1 MKNKKLF
8 LLDAYALIYRAY
20 FAFIN
25 NPRIS
30 SNGLNTSAVFGFT
43 NSLLEIIKKE
53 NPTHLAVVFDTK
65 EATERHIIYPE
76 YKAQREAMPEG
87 IREALP
93 YIDRLLEAFN
103 VPKIFKNGFEADDV
117 IGTIAKKAEKE
128 GFQVFMMTPDK
139 DFAQLVSENIFIY
152 KPASKWQRASILGKR
167 EVLDKFK
174 IEKIEQVIDF
184 LAMTGDAADNIPGIK
199 GVGEKTA
206 QKFIND
212 FGSVEGLY
220 ENLDKVKGKIKVKIE
235 ESKEIGLLSK
245 KLVTIITDVPLSF
258 KTEDM
263 KIKEMDVDKVTKLFK
278 ELEFRTILNKI
289 IKKNEAMKINNLN
302 KEELLKETDFQ
313 MSLFSE
319 KKEINILKEDNYT
332 IVKEKNNILKCIN
345 EIFEAKQYSIYLPHY
360 KNIKQNDKLYGFAIT
375 VNKKNYFI
383 LNILDNLKM
392 LKEVFESNEIVKF
405 GYDIK
410 RILKYFSKI
419 NINICG
425 DLFDTQIAHYLLYP
439 EKRHDLEVLAENYL
453 NINFQNENDVFH
465 KEKLTDQSINIVA
478 SYAIQRAKI
487 ILDLSSILEK
497 ELNKTNL
504 GRLFYD
510 IEMPLVKVLSEMESE
525 GIKLDVKNLNKYRL
539 ELENEIDEIEKR
551 IYNLATV
558 KFNISSPKQLGD
570 ILFNQL
576 QLSKKPKKTKSG
588 QFSTSEEILLKLKS
602 KHPIIDEI
610 LDYRSITKLLSTY
623 VVALP
628 QLVSSETKKIH
639 TTFNQTVV
647 ATGRLSSTKPNIQNI
662 PIRTTKGMKVRAS
675 FVARNSDYTILSADY
690 SQIELRIMASLSKDL
705 AMINA
710 FKNGI
715 DIHSAT
721 ASKVWRVDLACVDK
735 TMRSKAKA
743 VNFGIIYGIS
753 AFGLSQNIGISRKE
767 AKQIIDQYF
776 EEFSKVKSYIDESIE
791 KARKDQYVETLMGRR
806 RYLPNINSKNAVI
819 RSVSERNAINAPIQG
834 LAADIIKKAMISIQ
848 AELQLNRMK
857 SKMLLQVHDELIFDM
872 YSEETEILRE
882 IVKRCMENATKL
894 EVPLVVDMGEGEN
907 WLQAH

>member
-167 EVLDKFK
+167 EVLNKFK

-220 ENLDKVKGKIKVKIE
+220 ENLEKVKGKIKVKIE

-263 KIKEMDVDKVTKLFK
+263 MIKEMDVDKVTKLFK

-319 KKEINILKEDNYT
+319 KKEIKTLKEDEYT

-345 EIFEAKQYSIYLPHY
+345 EIFEAKQYSIYLPNY

-383 LNILDNLKM
+383 LNILDNFKM
-392 LKEVFESNEIVKF
+392 FKEVFESNEIVKF

-410 RILKYFSKI
+410 RTLKYFAKI
-419 NINICG
+419 NINIYG

-453 NINFQNENDVFH
+453 NTNIQNENDVFH

-487 ILDLSSILEK
+487 ILELSSILET

-504 GRLFYD
+504 GRLFYN
-510 IEMPLVKVLSEMESE
+510 IEMPLIKVLSEMESE
-525 GIKLDVKNLNKYRL
+525 GIKVDVKNLNKYRL
-539 ELENEIDEIEKR
+539 ELENEIDEIEKK

-558 KFNISSPKQLGD
+558 KFNISSPKQLGE

-602 KHPIIDEI
+602 KHPIINEI

-628 QLVSSETKKIH
+628 QLVSSETKRIH

-690 SQIELRIMASLSKDL
+690 SQIELRIMASLSKDP
-705 AMINA
+705 AMMNA

-753 AFGLSQNIGISRKE
+753 PFGLSQNIGISRKE

-806 RYLPNINSKNAVI
+806 RYLANINSKNAVI

-848 AELQLNRMK
+848 AELQSNRMK

-872 YSEETEILRE
+872 YSEETEMLKE
-882 IVKRCMENATKL
+882 IVKRCMENATQL

>member
-167 EVLDKFK
+167 EVLNKFK

-220 ENLDKVKGKIKVKIE
+220 ENLEKVKGKIKVKIE

-263 KIKEMDVDKVTKLFK
+263 MIKEMDVDKVTKLFK

-319 KKEINILKEDNYT
+319 KKEIKTLKEDDYT

-345 EIFEAKQYSIYLPHY
+345 EIFEAKQYSIYLPNY

-392 LKEVFESNEIVKF
+392 FKEVFESNEIVKF

-410 RILKYFSKI
+410 RTLKYFAKI
-419 NINICG
+419 NINIYG

-453 NINFQNENDVFH
+453 NTNIQNENDVFH
-465 KEKLTDQSINIVA
+465 KEKLTDQSINIFA

-487 ILDLSSILEK
+487 ILELSSILET

-504 GRLFYD
+504 GRLFYN
-510 IEMPLVKVLSEMESE
+510 IEMPLIKVLSEMESE
-525 GIKLDVKNLNKYRL
+525 GIKVDVKNLNKYRL
-539 ELENEIDEIEKR
+539 ELENEIDEIEKK

-558 KFNISSPKQLGD
+558 KFNISSPKQLGE

-602 KHPIIDEI
+602 KHPIINEI

-628 QLVSSETKKIH
+628 QLVSSETKRIH

-690 SQIELRIMASLSKDL
+690 SQIELRIMASLSKDP
-705 AMINA
+705 AMMNA

-753 AFGLSQNIGISRKE
+753 PFGLSQNIGISRKE

-806 RYLPNINSKNAVI
+806 RYLANINSKNAVI

-848 AELQLNRMK
+848 AELQSNRMK

-872 YSEETEILRE
+872 YSEETEMLKE
-882 IVKRCMENATKL
+882 IVKRCMENATQL

>member
-167 EVLDKFK
+167 EVLNKFK

-220 ENLDKVKGKIKVKIE
+220 ENLEKVKGKIKVKIE

-263 KIKEMDVDKVTKLFK
+263 MIKEMDVDKVTKLFK

-319 KKEINILKEDNYT
+319 KKEIKTLKEDDYT

-345 EIFEAKQYSIYLPHY
+345 EIFEAKQYSIYLPNY

-392 LKEVFESNEIVKF
+392 FKEVFESNEIVKF

-410 RILKYFSKI
+410 RTLKYFAKI
-419 NINICG
+419 NINIYG

-453 NINFQNENDVFH
+453 NTNIQNENDVFH
-465 KEKLTDQSINIVA
+465 KEKLTDQSINIFA

-487 ILDLSSILEK
+487 ILELSSILET

-504 GRLFYD
+504 GRLFYN
-510 IEMPLVKVLSEMESE
+510 IEMPLIKVLSEMESE
-525 GIKLDVKNLNKYRL
+525 GIKVDVKNLNKYRL
-539 ELENEIDEIEKR
+539 ELENEIDEIEKK

-558 KFNISSPKQLGD
+558 KFNISSPKQLGE

-602 KHPIIDEI
+602 KHPIINEI

-628 QLVSSETKKIH
+628 QLVSSETKRIH

-690 SQIELRIMASLSKDL
+690 SQIELRIMASLSKDP
-705 AMINA
+705 AMMNA

-806 RYLPNINSKNAVI
+806 RYLANINSKNAVI

-848 AELQLNRMK
+848 AELQSNRMK

-872 YSEETEILRE
+872 YSEETEMLKE
-882 IVKRCMENATKL
+882 IVKRCMENATQL

>member
-1 MKNKKLF
+1 
-8 LLDAYALIYRAY
+8 
-20 FAFIN
+20 
-25 NPRIS
+25 
-30 SNGLNTSAVFGFT
+30 
-43 NSLLEIIKKE
+43 
-53 NPTHLAVVFDTK
+53 
-65 EATERHIIYPE
+65 
-76 YKAQREAMPEG
+76 
-87 IREALP
+87 
-93 YIDRLLEAFN
+93 
-103 VPKIFKNGFEADDV
+103 
-117 IGTIAKKAEKE
+117 
-128 GFQVFMMTPDK
+128 
-139 DFAQLVSENIFIY
+139 
-152 KPASKWQRASILGKR
+152 
-167 EVLDKFK
+167 
-174 IEKIEQVIDF
+174 
-184 LAMTGDAADNIPGIK
+184 
-199 GVGEKTA
+199 
-206 QKFIND
+206 
-212 FGSVEGLY
+212 
-220 ENLDKVKGKIKVKIE
+220 
-235 ESKEIGLLSK
+235 
-245 KLVTIITDVPLSF
+245 
-258 KTEDM
+258 
-263 KIKEMDVDKVTKLFK
+263 
-278 ELEFRTILNKI
+278 
-289 IKKNEAMKINNLN
+289 
-302 KEELLKETDFQ
+302 
-313 MSLFSE
+313 
-319 KKEINILKEDNYT
+319 
-332 IVKEKNNILKCIN
+332 
-345 EIFEAKQYSIYLPHY
+345 
-360 KNIKQNDKLYGFAIT
+360 
-375 VNKKNYFI
+375 
-383 LNILDNLKM
+383 M

-419 NINICG
+419 NINIYG

-453 NINFQNENDVFH
+453 NINIQNENDVFH

-478 SYAIQRAKI
+478 SYAIQRAKT

-510 IEMPLVKVLSEMESE
+510 IEMPLIKVLSEMESE

-576 QLSKKPKKTKSG
+576 QLSKKKKTKSG

-602 KHPIIDEI
+602 KHPIINEI

-834 LAADIIKKAMISIQ
+834 LATDIIKKAMISIQ

-872 YSEETEILRE
+872 YSEETEMLRE

>member
-167 EVLDKFK
+167 EVLNKFK

-220 ENLDKVKGKIKVKIE
+220 ENLEKVKGKIKVKIE

-263 KIKEMDVDKVTKLFK
+263 MIKEMDVDKVTKLFK

-319 KKEINILKEDNYT
+319 KKEIKTLKEDDYT

-345 EIFEAKQYSIYLPHY
+345 EIFEAKQYSIYLPNY

-392 LKEVFESNEIVKF
+392 FKEVFESNEIVKF

-410 RILKYFSKI
+410 RTLKYFAKI
-419 NINICG
+419 NINIYG

-453 NINFQNENDVFH
+453 NTNIQNENDVFH

-487 ILDLSSILEK
+487 ILELSSILET

-504 GRLFYD
+504 GRLFYN
-510 IEMPLVKVLSEMESE
+510 IEMPLIKVLSEMESE
-525 GIKLDVKNLNKYRL
+525 GIKVDVKNLNKYRL
-539 ELENEIDEIEKR
+539 ELENEIDEIEKK

-558 KFNISSPKQLGD
+558 KFNISSPKQLGE

-602 KHPIIDEI
+602 KHPIINEI

-628 QLVSSETKKIH
+628 QLVSSETKRIH

-690 SQIELRIMASLSKDL
+690 SQIELRIMASLSKDP
-705 AMINA
+705 AMMNA

-806 RYLPNINSKNAVI
+806 RYLANINSKNAVI

-848 AELQLNRMK
+848 AELQSNRMK

-872 YSEETEILRE
+872 YSEETEMLKE
-882 IVKRCMENATKL
+882 IVKRCMENATQL